1 MFKIDKDL
9 NNIPSSL
16 LSLPT
21 HQKRQKH
28 IAAKKYITGSRYNE
42 SYKEKDIKE
51 TLEKIHYN
59 KCAYCEVWVEEYH
72 IEHFRPKSI
81 YYWLAY
87 SWDNLL
93 LACPTCNRSKLD
105 QFPCK
110 NANCTTLPQDI
121 DPTDTSEENI
131 KKINLLSEELN
142 RQEQPLLIN
151 PELESPI
158 GKLQFEENGTIKSS
172 DERYTETINV
182 CKLNRNKLTLL
193 RKKIFDD
200 LINKIKAELV
210 TSDSIQEQCKNI
222 SKLFN
227 EIKRKSLDRS
237 ECLLTLLVYISENF
251 HEIVSKNIL
260 K

>member
-9 NNIPSSL
+9 NNIPGSL
-16 LSLPT
+16 LSPLT
-21 HQKRQKH
+21 HQKRQEH
-28 IAAKKYITGSRYNE
+28 ITAGKYIKGPRYDKY
-42 SYKEKDIKE
+42 YKEKDIKG
-51 TLEKIHYN
+51 TLEEIYYN
-59 KCAYCEVWVEEYH
+59 KCVYCEVWVEECH
-72 IEHFRPKSI
+72 VEHFRPKSI

-93 LACPTCNRSKLD
+93 LACPTCNKSKLGK
-105 QFPCK
+105 FPCK
-110 NANCTTLPQDI
+110 NANCTTLLEDI

-131 KKINLLSEELN
+131 KKFNLLSEELN

-200 LINKIKAELV
+200 LMNKIKAELV
-210 TSDSIQEQCKNI
+210 TSESIQEQRKNI

-237 ECLLTLLVYISENF
+237 ECLLSLLVYISENF
-251 HEIVSKNIL
+251 HGIVSKNIP

>member
-59 KCAYCEVWVEEYH
+59 KCVYCEVWVEEYH

-151 PELESPI
+151 PEL
-158 GKLQFEENGTIKSS
+158 THAA
-172 DERYTETINV
+172 
-182 CKLNRNKLTLL
+182 
-193 RKKIFDD
+193 KK
-200 LINKIKAELV
+200 
-210 TSDSIQEQCKNI
+210 KNI
-222 SKLFN
+222 
-227 EIKRKSLDRS
+227 
-237 ECLLTLLVYISENF
+237 
-251 HEIVSKNIL
+251 
-260 K
+260 